1 MSIHRKGCN
10 CNCNKKESYDSKFS
24 TKMRSVN
31 RMKNPLTMIQSY
43 ARSLASRGLTNKKA
57 DIPTKQLR
65 VLSCFGDSSI
75 GGSLGPCEHLG
86 KSENEP
92 GKFYCTE
99 CGCGDKKATWLEPK
113 SEEYSK
119 LDYPSL
125 SCPAKMP
132 GFSNYDGSDSKENV
146 RKNVIEHYDPM
157 KLSKI
162 PVQVVDP
169 I

>member
-1 MSIHRKGCN
+1 MSIHRKSCG

-75 GGSLGPCEHLG
+75 GGSLSPCEHLG
-86 KSENEP
+86 KSDKEP

-99 CGCGDKKATWLEPK
+99 CGCGDKKSTWLEPE
-113 SEEYSK
+113 SGEYSK
-119 LDYPSL
+119 LDYPQL
-125 SCPAKMP
+125 SCPLKMP
-132 GFSNYDGSDSKENV
+132 GFSNYDGSDSKDII
-146 RKNVIEHYDPM
+146 RKNIIEHYNPM
-157 KLSKI
+157 KITEITVTVADKN
-162 PVQVVDP
+162 
-169 I
+169 